1 MCGALSERRA
11 VRSLALPLLESV
23 YGTLDRERSLELLH
37 RALDE
42 RPTRELGR
50 IWLMDG
56 FS

>member
-1 MCGALSERRA
+1 LSERRA